1 MHGRYD
7 TRFGV
12 AGGCMRSAA
21 DTLCYTAIL
30 VLAIGG
36 VVAVESTMPTLGRV
50 VPRAAAA
57 GIESAQPVA
66 VRPFIK
72 ASFPSGEG
80 TVDASAEA
88 VLSFPTNSTP
98 GFVFHG
104 NLQTVQALNKS
115 RRVPGTGRF

>member
-21 DTLCYTAIL
+21 DTLCYTAIV

-66 VRPFIK
+66 VR
-72 ASFPSGEG
+72 SFE
-80 TVDASAEA
+80 TVSLSAEA
-88 VLSFPTNSTP
+88 VVDAQAEAAASFPTNPTP
-98 GFVFHG
+98 GMCLATAHP
-104 NLQTVQALNKS
+104 
-115 RRVPGTGRF
+115 RCVPGAGRF